1 FFNAPDQRRLSAE
14 QIVDSLHHATGR
26 PIDVEELTFVHDGR
40 RPLGSRQT
48 LGQPSRAWMFC
59 DLKNERDR
67 PSLSLPKARS
77 VVDVLEALGWIGWRQ
92 MPISQRET
100 DPNGLQPGVLANGT
114 LSVTLTRAAYGSE
127 LADLAVEAQTPESLV
142 EDLFLRVLC

>member
-1 FFNAPDQRRLSAE
+1 

-77 VVDVLEALGWIGWRQ
+77 VVDDLEAFGWIGSRQ
-92 MPISQRET
+92 MPISQRES
-100 DPNGLQPGVLANGT
+100 DPNVLQPGTLANGT
-114 LSVTLTRAAYGSE
+114 LAVLLNRA
-127 LADLAVEAQTPESLV
+127 SLRL
-142 EDLFLRVLC
+142 E